1 MALCLL
7 LLVAFGLR
15 TWHLTKVPPGLT
27 HDEASNGHDSAAIL
41 QGVHR
46 IYFPVGYGHEPL
58 YNYSVALVTLWLGQS
73 IFTLRITT
81 VFWAMLQYIITIALA
96 RRWWSRTAALGTAA
110 AYAVSFWALMMARV
124 GLRAPVLPTLLAAS
138 VLAYDHAVDAVNRIK
153 VSSERRQTG
162 RQRWSGFVVAGILL
176 GASFY
181 TYMASRGMIL
191 LYPLAL
197 LGFAWIDRRGF
208 NDAWAGT
215 AVTVLIAIL
224 VGLPLL
230 LYLRAHP
237 ELEQRIAQL
246 GYALTELRAG
256 DWRPI
261 WTHITDSLPML
272 VWRADPRWLY
282 HIGGRPALEPVLA
295 LLFLTGFVSSIAS
308 VLRARAGKP
317 DSRRVRGGR
326 RAWLVLIWLAGG
338 LAPAFLAP
346 VEYNTLH
353 AIAAMPP
360 VFLLI
365 GLGFLLMGRVA
376 RRITRQR
383 PVVRRLLLA
392 AGAVALMLTGIEAAY
407 AYFVTWARN
416 RDVRV
421 AYHHHVVALGRHF
434 NQTVPTAPVVIT
446 SLYPGE
452 FHDPYTME
460 VTLHREDVRLRWSD
474 GRYALFVPREAA
486 HLFVEEQTQPR
497 DELWHLVHKDL
508 VPEMQMDFQPDDHP
522 SWTRGYQWNAPATWA
537 RIETTL
543 SHDVLVYPGDPPPN
557 IAHDKRK
564 APVQYGAAV
573 KLVGYQI
580 VPEAPQPGETVTLL
594 TAWEITAPI
603 TEPLVLFAHLL
614 DDQGTLID
622 QNDRLDAPNWQWQAG
637 DRFIQTH
644 DLLLPDSAG
653 TSAHVIALGWYTR
666 RDVTRLPVQISDGEP
681 GLSATRIL
689 LPLGVK
695 AP

>member
-1 MALCLL
+1 
-7 LLVAFGLR
+7 
-15 TWHLTKVPPGLT
+15 
-27 HDEASNGHDSAAIL
+27 
-41 QGVHR
+41 
-46 IYFPVGYGHEPL
+46 
-58 YNYSVALVTLWLGQS
+58 
-73 IFTLRITT
+73 
-81 VFWAMLQYIITIALA
+81 
-96 RRWWSRTAALGTAA
+96 
-110 AYAVSFWALMMARV
+110 
-124 GLRAPVLPTLLAAS
+124 
-138 VLAYDHAVDAVNRIK
+138 
-153 VSSERRQTG
+153 
-162 RQRWSGFVVAGILL
+162 
-176 GASFY
+176 
-181 TYMASRGMIL
+181 
-191 LYPLAL
+191 
-197 LGFAWIDRRGF
+197 
-208 NDAWAGT
+208 
-215 AVTVLIAIL
+215 
-224 VGLPLL
+224 
-230 LYLRAHP
+230 
-237 ELEQRIAQL
+237 
-246 GYALTELRAG
+246 
-256 DWRPI
+256 
-261 WTHITDSLPML
+261 
-272 VWRADPRWLY
+272 
-282 HIGGRPALEPVLA
+282 
-295 LLFLTGFVSSIAS
+295 
-308 VLRARAGKP
+308 
-317 DSRRVRGGR
+317 
-326 RAWLVLIWLAGG
+326 
-338 LAPAFLAP
+338 
-346 VEYNTLH
+346 
-353 AIAAMPP
+353 
-360 VFLLI
+360 
-365 GLGFLLMGRVA
+365 
-376 RRITRQR
+376 
-383 PVVRRLLLA
+383 
-392 AGAVALMLTGIEAAY
+392 
-407 AYFVTWARN
+407 
-416 RDVRV
+416 
-421 AYHHHVVALGRHF
+421 
-434 NQTVPTAPVVIT
+434 
-446 SLYPGE
+446 
-452 FHDPYTME
+452 ME